1 MLFRAWKFNLV
12 VLSELTWMFDNL
24 SDVSPCNAYLW
35 NVKYFCLGFVVLFI
49 PVRYNWLAANYV
61 PQTENNWQPENA
73 LIRKHQ
79 YVKDYKILLYIII
92 TSPSIS
98 PLLVVFLLYRLQK
111 SELAPKIFCLL
122 VLTLSLH

>member
-24 SDVSPCNAYLW
+24 SDVFPCNAYLW
-35 NVKYFCLGFVVLFI
+35 NAKYFCLGFVVLFI
-49 PVRYNWLAANYV
+49 PVRYNWLVANYV

-79 YVKDYKILLYIII
+79 YVKDYKVLLYIII
-92 TSPSIS
+92 TSPSLS

-111 SELAPKIFCLL
+111 SELAPKTFCLL

>member
-1 MLFRAWKFNLV
+1 MH
-12 VLSELTWMFDNL
+12 
-24 SDVSPCNAYLW
+24 LW
-35 NVKYFCLGFVVLFI
+35 NAKYFCLGFVVLFI
-49 PVRYNWLAANYV
+49 PVRYNWLVANYV

-92 TSPSIS
+92 TSPSLS

-111 SELAPKIFCLL
+111 SELAPKTFCLL